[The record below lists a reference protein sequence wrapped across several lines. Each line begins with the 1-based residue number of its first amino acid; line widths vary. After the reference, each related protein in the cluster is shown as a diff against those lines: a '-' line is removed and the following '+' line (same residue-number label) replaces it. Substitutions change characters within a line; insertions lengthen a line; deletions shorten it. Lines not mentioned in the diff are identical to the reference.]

1 MSTPPMFLRTS
12 GEPDSDRPSLLYIHG
27 LGESSLCF
35 EGLLGSPRLA
45 DYHQVAPD
53 LFGYG
58 RSPRPSAEFSLR
70 DHAASLHRLIGE
82 LGLEKVL
89 LLGHSMGGVIA
100 AELIPLLG
108 ERAAGF
114 LNIEGN
120 VSLADCTYSSQVA
133 AMPLETFLAEGRT
146 GFLDRLRALVREA
159 DPAHENPA
167 VLSSYLKSIE
177 MADPRTF
184 YRNSCDLVEVSRA
197 EGMPQQLA
205 AFGIPQLYVY
215 GAPRGTGL
223 HSRTLLQQT
232 GILLCEIGVAG
243 HWPFLDEPDIFVDI
257 LLAFIG
263 SMDPEPYASRSLL
276 TTRYH

>member
-45 DYHQVAPD
+45 GYHQVAPD

-58 RSPRPSAEFSLR
+58 RSPRPSTEFSLR

-82 LGLEKVL
+82 LGLEKVV

-108 ERAAGF
+108 ERAAAF

-120 VSLADCTYSSQVA
+120 VSLEDCTYSSQVA
-133 AMPLETFLAEGRT
+133 AMPYETFLSSGRAA
-146 GFLDRLRALVREA
+146 FLERLEDTVRKA
-159 DPAHENPA
+159 DPASEAPA
-167 VLSSYLKSIE
+167 VLTSYLKSIA
-177 MADPRTF
+177 MADPRVF
-184 YRNSCDLVEVSRA
+184 YRNSCDLVEASRPETIPA
-197 EGMPQQLA
+197 RLA
-205 AFGIPQLYVY
+205 ALNLPQLYIY
-215 GAPRGTGL
+215 GSPRGTGA
-223 HSRTLLQQT
+223 HSRSLLQNAD
-232 GILLCEIGVAG
+232 IRLCEIGSAG
-243 HWPFLDEPDIFVDI
+243 HWPFLDQPDSFIDV
-257 LLAFIG
+257 LLVEEE
-263 SMDPEPYASRSLL
+263 MSREAGWFSEENQPF
-276 TTRYH
+276 